1 MLLHRDEPAGTC
13 AVVGDI
19 GICRVCRPN
28 HAAIKKRGKVDRSRT
43 RSRWNDKCIRAL
55 KGRQE

>member
-28 HAAIKKRGKVDRSRT
+28 HAAIKGAGKSREVARGRVGTTNAS
-43 RSRWNDKCIRAL
+43 
-55 KGRQE
+55 EH